1 MSEEITVKL
10 PPEVNKLAGL
20 SPERLQAK
28 SLLIWVLELYSEGKI
43 TLSKSAELL
52 AIPTDEFLSEFYKR
66 HLKRK
71 GGPESLEDAEEDFE
85 IAQKLNP
92 GS

>member
-1 MSEEITVKL
+1 MSEDITVKL
-10 PPEVNKLAGL
+10 PPEVIKLAGL
-20 SPERLQAK
+20 SPELIQAK

-52 AIPTDEFLSEFYKR
+52 AIPTDQFLSEFYKR